1 MVDRLVSLGEL
12 RRGDAG
18 EYGAKAAN
26 LGELIGAGFEVPPG
40 FVVPAAMCRTDGP
53 ELAARLGVAL
63 AELGAHSVA
72 VRSSALG
79 EDSMASSYAGVFDT
93 FTDIV
98 VSSGAGVDAVAA
110 AVRGCWASLD
120 SPRAAAYRG
129 AGGLPEVSAMAV
141 VVQKMIDAEL
151 SGVGFSVDPVS
162 GDTDTLLIESV
173 SGAGSA
179 LMSGTARPER
189 FRVATSK
196 VESGVDSDGGER
208 EAMLSEVAGTVVGI
222 EDQFGAPVDVEWC
235 WSAGILYLVQVRP
248 ITRVGSQGRDDGP
261 GSRSDEHLVLRG
273 EGASPGVSTGPVRV
287 VTEIDMID
295 QVIEGDVLVTPFTS
309 PEWMPAL
316 VRCVALV
323 TEVGGVTSHA
333 AIVSRE
339 LDLPCVVGAERATTV
354 LATGDHVTVDGSSGA
369 VRRGS

>member
-173 SGAGSA
+173 SGAG
-179 LMSGTARPER
+179 ER
-189 FRVATSK
+189 SDVGNGPPGAVPCGE
-196 VESGVDSDGGER
+196 VEGGIRGGCRWRRTRSDAVRGCRDGGR
-208 EAMLSEVAGTVVGI
+208 DRGSIRGTGGRRVVLVCG
-222 EDQFGAPVDVEWC
+222 DPV
-235 WSAGILYLVQVRP
+235 P
-248 ITRVGSQGRDDGP
+248 GP
-261 GSRSDEHLVLRG
+261 GPADHPCGESRAR
-273 EGASPGVSTGPVRV
+273 
-287 VTEIDMID
+287 
-295 QVIEGDVLVTPFTS
+295 
-309 PEWMPAL
+309 
-316 VRCVALV
+316 
-323 TEVGGVTSHA
+323 
-333 AIVSRE
+333 
-339 LDLPCVVGAERATTV
+339 
-354 LATGDHVTVDGSSGA
+354 
-369 VRRGS
+369 